1 MFSQH
6 VPTVCTGHPV
16 FEIARVRQELQ
27 ILREQR
33 DISELTPPTP
43 PTLRERGGGREGGGG
58 AERGGESER
67 EGVSERGGGRERG
80 GTERGEGGCHALGGG
95 EGERETG
102 EARGEEGAGNYAY
115 ASKKTKK
122 MPLKLLLLPGTGTR
136 KSTRHFFCFVS
147 ANLLLVFLPS
157 FFSPHTLCCRQS
169 KARSAS
175 EFATDAWVAGVS
187 VNGLS

>member
-6 VPTVCTGHPV
+6 VATVCTGHPV

-33 DISELTPPTP
+33 DISQLTPPTP
-43 PTLRERGGGREGGGG
+43 PTLRERGGGREGGGEREGGGG

-67 EGVSERGGGRERG
+67 EGASERGGGRERG
-80 GTERGEGGCHALGGG
+80 GGERGGGGCHALGGG

-102 EARGEEGAGNYAY
+102 EAGGEEGAGNYAY

-122 MPLKLLLLPGTGTR
+122 TPLKLLLLPGTGTR
-136 KSTRHFFCFVS
+136 KSTRHFFFFVS

-157 FFSPHTLCCRQS
+157 FFPPPHSLLQAVEGRKC
-169 KARSAS
+169 
-175 EFATDAWVAGVS
+175 
-187 VNGLS
+187 